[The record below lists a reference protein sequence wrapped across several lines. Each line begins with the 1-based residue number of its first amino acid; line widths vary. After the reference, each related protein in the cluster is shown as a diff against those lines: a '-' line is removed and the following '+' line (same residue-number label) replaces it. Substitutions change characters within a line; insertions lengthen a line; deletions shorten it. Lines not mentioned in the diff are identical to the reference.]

1 MKKILSR
8 QYFRILFS
16 FLLVFGMMGTTL
28 CSAADPYPNKPIQ
41 TIVPF
46 APGGGADVSQRIF
59 NKYAG
64 PIAGQPMIIVNKP
77 GAGGT
82 TGWAELV
89 RARPDGYT
97 LAVITPP
104 YNIIPP
110 LVNPKQTG
118 YTLDQITYLCIYGVV
133 PDVLYVKDGGRFKTL
148 KDVVDYGKA
157 NPKKIKAANTG
168 TLGAD
173 FMTMLLIEK
182 ATEVEFTQIPFT
194 GGSESLQAT
203 LAGTTD
209 VMVASLSW
217 AAAQKG
223 NLMPLAIA
231 SEERHPLF
239 PDLPTFKEL
248 GYDVI
253 SERFRAF
260 GGPPNLSKEI
270 VDYWGGV
277 AKKIASD
284 PKFKEDMD
292 NSGNPAEFRGPA
304 EAKKSVDRMTKDMR
318 EVVEKYNLAK

>member
-1 MKKILSR
+1 MNRTTCR
-8 QYFRILFS
+8 QYLRILLS
-16 FLLVFGMMGTTL
+16 FVLVLGLMGSAL
-28 CSAADPYPNKPIQ
+28 CLAVDNYPNKPIQ

-46 APGGGADVSQRIF
+46 NPGGGADVSQRIF
-59 NKYAG
+59 NKYAE
-64 PIAGQPMIIVNKP
+64 PIVGQPMVIVNKP

-89 RARPDGYT
+89 RSKPDGYT
-97 LAVITPP
+97 LSIITPP

-118 YTLDQITYLCIYGVV
+118 YTLDQFTYLCIYGIV
-133 PDVLYVKDGGRFKTL
+133 PDVLYVKEGGRFKTL
-148 KDVVDYGKA
+148 KDVVEYGKA

-182 ATEVEFTQIPFT
+182 ATGVEFTQIPFT
-194 GGSESLQAT
+194 GGSQSLQAT

-209 VMVASLSW
+209 IMVASLSW

-223 NLMPLAIA
+223 KLRPLAIA

-239 PDLPTFKEL
+239 PEIPTFKEL
-248 GYDVI
+248 GYNVI

-260 GGPPNLSKEI
+260 GGPPHLPQEI
-270 VDYWGGV
+270 IDYWSEV
-277 AKKIASD
+277 AKKVTSN
-284 PKFKEDMD
+284 PKFKEDM
-292 NSGNPAEFRGPA
+292 NNAGNPAAFRGPA
-304 EAKKSVDRMTKDMR
+304 EAKKAVDSMTQEMR
-318 EVVEKYNLAK
+318 EVVEKYHLAK